1 MKRTAVYT
9 NWSVR
14 VKNECERIDIRLP
27 DITLEVGQWRK
38 RMGRKAR
45 KSTEGNGKLVVGYI
59 RVSTE
64 EQASEGVS
72 LEAQEAALSAY
83 CTMRG
88 LTLVELVTDAGVSAG
103 KPLARREGGSRVL
116 DLVKRGEV
124 GSVVAWKLDRL
135 FRDCA
140 DCLTVTGRW
149 DRAEVALHLVDMGG
163 QAIDTST
170 AMGRFFLTVMAGAA
184 EMERN
189 LVRERTAAGMAH
201 KKAKGER
208 VGTVPFGFK
217 VAADGVALEEDS
229 AEQEVIARIKA
240 LRAEGVTLQAITDA
254 LNNDGT
260 PARGKRWH
268 LTTVARLAKR
278 TA

>member
-1 MKRTAVYT
+1 
-9 NWSVR
+9 
-14 VKNECERIDIRLP
+14 
-27 DITLEVGQWRK
+27 
-38 RMGRKAR
+38 MGRKA
-45 KSTEGNGKLVVGYI
+45 KQNTESNSKLAVAYI

-72 LEAQEAALSAY
+72 LDAQEAALRAY

-88 LTLVELVTDAGVSAG
+88 LTLVELVSDAAVSAG
-103 KPLARREGGSRVL
+103 KPLATREGGRRVL

-140 DCLTVTGRW
+140 DCLTTTGRW
-149 DRAEVALHLVDMGG
+149 DKAEVALHLVDMGG

-189 LVRERTAAGMAH
+189 LVRERTSAGMAH

-208 VGTVPFGFK
+208 VGTVPYGSRL
-217 VAADGVALEEDS
+217 AGDGVALEENNE
-229 AEQEVIARIKA
+229 EQEVIARLKA
-240 LRAEGVTLQAITDA
+240 LRAEGLTLQAITDR
-254 LNNDGT
+254 LNTDGT

-268 LTTVARLAKR
+268 LTTVARLLKR
-278 TA
+278 EAA

>member
-1 MKRTAVYT
+1 
-9 NWSVR
+9 
-14 VKNECERIDIRLP
+14 
-27 DITLEVGQWRK
+27 
-38 RMGRKAR
+38 MGRRAKQD
-45 KSTEGNGKLVVGYI
+45 SESNDKLAVAYT

-64 EQASEGVS
+64 EQATEGVS
-72 LEAQEAALSAY
+72 LEAQEAALRAY

-103 KPLARREGGSRVL
+103 KPLASRDGGRRVL

-149 DRAEVALHLVDMGG
+149 DKAGVALHLVDMGG

-189 LVRERTAAGMAH
+189 LVRERTSAGMAH

-208 VGTVPFGFK
+208 VGTVPYGYRLASNGVILE
-217 VAADGVALEEDS
+217 VAQK
-229 AEQEVIARIKA
+229 EQEVITRVKA
-240 LRAEGVTLQAITDA
+240 LRAEGLTLQAITDR
-254 LNNDGT
+254 LNADDT

-268 LTTVARLAKR
+268 LTTVARLLKR
-278 TA
+278 EAA